1 MIVGQQRRLSTKE
14 LMFLTCS
21 AGKDLRIPWT
31 ARRSN
36 QSMLKEIN
44 PKYSLEGLMLKLTLQ
59 YFGHLMWRANS
70 LEKDSDAGKDWAQEK
85 GATEDETV
93 EWHHC
98 SMDMNL
104 SKLQEMV
111 KGREAWHAA
120 VHWVA
125 KSRTRLNDWTTTLTR
140 TEWCSSL
147 QTLDLFFQILNLLW
161 GL

>member
-44 PKYSLEGLMLKLTLQ
+44 PEYSWAGLMLKPTLQ

-70 LEKDSDAGKDWAQEK
+70 LEKTLMLGKIERKKSGRQRMRQFNGIAAQWTWIWANSSRQWRKEKPDVLQFMGLKIVRHSLVTEQQQIKPHIQEVPLTPHK
-85 GATEDETV
+85 
-93 EWHHC
+93 
-98 SMDMNL
+98 
-104 SKLQEMV
+104 
-111 KGREAWHAA
+111 
-120 VHWVA
+120 
-125 KSRTRLNDWTTTLTR
+125 KS
-140 TEWCSSL
+140 E
-147 QTLDLFFQILNLLW
+147 
-161 GL
+161 